1 MQENNMNF
9 KIENGNCNGNNVL
22 SCAMPQYKSILD
34 MGGYIV
40 YLTHTY
46 TKEQIAHIKEY
57 FGWDVT
63 NLEEK

>member
-1 MQENNMNF
+1 MNF

-57 FGWDVT
+57 FG
-63 NLEEK
+63 